1 MLSGRQNLQCV
12 LSVHQHLL
20 CQACSRIIESTYQD
34 NMKRFTL
41 MTWLFMAM
49 CKLGRCRIGRK
60 NAFAVEHLFKSRW
73 KCTPMLI
80 VGDLIP
86 NKILYKKKSFFY
98 HLDPLRIV
106 PWGIMNPVWNSP
118 LPSLFWI
125 MAILCKSHFNIDFIL
140 SSIIPDIPFLRQ
152 LQQRRL
158 RVVSCE
164 SEIEPQGK
172 CKSEVMWKS
181 KRRGSR
187 VESEWMVHWKA

>member
-1 MLSGRQNLQCV
+1 
-12 LSVHQHLL
+12 
-20 CQACSRIIESTYQD
+20 
-34 NMKRFTL
+34 MKRFTL

-49 CKLGRCRIGRK
+49 CKLGRCRIGRR
-60 NAFAVEHLFKSRW
+60 NAFAVEHLFKTGEHIFPCSLSR
-73 KCTPMLI
+73 LI
-80 VGDLIP
+80 LC
-86 NKILYKKKSFFY
+86 KKRWLFNY
-98 HLDPLRIV
+98 LDPLRIV

-125 MAILCKSHFNIDFIL
+125 MAILRKSHFYIDCML

-172 CKSEVMWKS
+172 SKSEVVMCKS

-187 VESEWMVHWKA
+187 VDWEWKA